1 MAPRTPR
8 PSLPSDDLYAR
19 LGVPEDASP
28 EAIDL
33 AWRGLLRK
41 HHPDVAGPDGL
52 DLAKRINVAHDWLGD
67 PSMRAR
73 YDEERL
79 IGGQERGR
87 RSAGSGS
94 SGDSGAAGASAG
106 RASIRSDRSPRRP
119 RPASTAERVTGI
131 IERVGRL
138 RRDELDRLA
147 LAEPAPIAFLATLR
161 RFLGPDQMGDL
172 DRAER
177 AVIQALPPVARR
189 VPGIRD
195 AVVGRVAELVLADM
209 LDDLLGDPAGE
220 RARERLTRGW
230 DAAVGQ
236 PRYGPATATVEA
248 FLVRLGTMTAAE
260 WRWLSSTGARER
272 LGEAPW
278 PAATSRDEDEALRV
292 STELA
297 VADAGRVARAAGG
310 NASAR
315 RAAAR
320 VAHLLVLRH
329 AFGAAVFDRHA
340 APWSG
345 VLIERATA
353 AEPRIRHRA

>member
-1 MAPRTPR
+1 MPPRAPRPI
-8 PSLPSDDLYAR
+8 LPADDLYAR
-19 LGVPEDASP
+19 LGVPTDASP

-52 DLAKRINVAHDWLGD
+52 DLAKRINVAHDWLSD
-67 PSMRAR
+67 PALRER
-73 YDEERL
+73 YDEERS
-79 IGGQERGR
+79 IGGAVGQR

-94 SGDSGAAGASAG
+94 SGTSSSTYGGG
-106 RASIRSDRSPRRP
+106 GSIRSDRSPRRP
-119 RPASTAERVTGI
+119 RPATTAERVTAI

-138 RRDELDRLA
+138 GRDELDRLA

-161 RFLGPDQMGDL
+161 RFLGPDQMADL

-177 AVIQALPPVARR
+177 AVTQALPPAARR

-195 AVVGRVAELVLADM
+195 AVVGRVAEVILADT
-209 LDDLLGDPAGE
+209 LQELLGDPAGE

-236 PRYGPATATVEA
+236 PRYGPATATVA
-248 FLVRLGTMTAAE
+248 AVLDRLAAMTADE
-260 WRWLSSTGARER
+260 WRWLGSTGTRER
-272 LGEAPW
+272 LGDAPW

-297 VADAGRVARAAGG
+297 AADVERVVREAGG
-310 NASAR
+310 SASAR

-329 AFGAAVFDRHA
+329 AFSAAIFDRHA
-340 APWSG
+340 SPWIG
-345 VLIERATA
+345 VLIERSVA
-353 AEPRIRHRA
+353 AGPRVRHRA